1 MYYYYYYRIWS
12 RCIDWDLVPAAIYF
26 GHCIRCTALTCA
38 CVCVWVCVCVCVCA
52 HVHVSKSWVC
62 EVCRCVY
69 ACVCVC
75 VCVCMLLMTILSP
88 VWLVM
93 TVTDEVV
100 PWPSRISSVQITH
113 QTWPPKPS
121 SVIKTGLTGRVPG
134 RAASKWETW
143 ELMGDPN
150 LVEAPENSLLA
161 VLIWAWISRP
171 TTLFHSD
178 FLQHSTPNKLILKS
192 IPSMMEVLS

>member
-75 VCVCMLLMTILSP
+75 VYVYACYLWLYCLLCDWW
-88 VWLVM
+88 WLWLMKLYHGLQEFHQSRLHTKPDPLNLQVSSRLDLLAESQGEQHQSGKPESWW
-93 TVTDEVV
+93 VTQTWWRLQRTACWLCWSEHEFPDLLH
-100 PWPSRISSVQITH
+100 SSTPTFCSTAH
-113 QTWPPKPS
+113 QTSW
-121 SVIKTGLTGRVPG
+121 
-134 RAASKWETW
+134 
-143 ELMGDPN
+143 
-150 LVEAPENSLLA
+150 
-161 VLIWAWISRP
+161 
-171 TTLFHSD
+171 F
-178 FLQHSTPNKLILKS
+178 
-192 IPSMMEVLS
+192 